1 MTSTNIYMLLQR
13 VKELFEY
20 DREAGKLF
28 WKVATSRR
36 IKVGQEAG
44 SIDTEGYRIVEI
56 DGKKYKVHRLIFLIE
71 HGYLPEFIDHKD
83 GNPLNNHISNLREC
97 SNQENQRNKSKYSNN
112 TSGIVG
118 VYWYKSANKWRARC
132 SDRNGNRTHLGHFTN
147 KHHAGEAVRK
157 FRIQEHVE
165 FVKHNYNPVDQE
177 AIPFLLPKL
186 PNLADENDIMGI
198 TRRIN
203 GGYNGLQDR
212 TDRFRRIIQILDK

>member
-36 IKVGQEAG
+36 IKVGREAG

-83 GNPLNNHISNLREC
+83 SNPLNNHISNLREC
-97 SNQENQRNKSKYSNN
+97 SEDFHNQRNRKKEF
-112 TSGIVG
+112 
-118 VYWYKSANKWRARC
+118 KQHFRANGC
-132 SDRNGNRTHLGHFTN
+132 S
-147 KHHAGEAVRK
+147 
-157 FRIQEHVE
+157 VE
-165 FVKHNYNPVDQE
+165 
-177 AIPFLLPKL
+177 
-186 PNLADENDIMGI
+186 G
-198 TRRIN
+198 
-203 GGYNGLQDR
+203 
-212 TDRFRRIIQILDK
+212 